1 MKKPVLS
8 FVEGLTAREQV
19 LVTLGPFVALALGHV
34 FLRLLPE
41 RQARLRAESDAARLE
56 ALVAAPAPARDPEGE
71 RLAARRSA
79 LRASVE
85 RERAQLAQLERSFP
99 RDEGAVL
106 EAASELASRSDV
118 LVRES
123 STWKPANDGFS
134 RPRRRFVL
142 VARFEALRSFVAGL
156 ATLPAGPLRVER
168 FELEAVPLAPNDT
181 DPETSPGRATAPE
194 APSGHIDGAGG
205 AVIAPRQRDPR
216 VLVASLVVVL

>member
-1 MKKPVLS
+1 MKK
-8 FVEGLTAREQV
+8 LTAREQV

-41 RQARLRAESDAARLE
+41 RQARLRAESDATRIE

-71 RLAARRSA
+71 RLAGRRAA

-85 RERAQLAQLERSFP
+85 REKALLAQLERSFP

-106 EAASELASRSDV
+106 EAASELASRSGV

-123 STWKPANDGFS
+123 SPWKPANDGFS
-134 RPRRRFVL
+134 RPRRRFVV
-142 VARFEALRSFVAGL
+142 VARYEALRSFVAGL
-156 ATLPAGPLRVER
+156 ATLSAGPLRVER
-168 FELEAVPLAPNDT
+168 FELEAVALPPS
-181 DPETSPGRATAPE
+181 EPGCATAPDP
-194 APSGHIDGAGG
+194 AA
-205 AVIAPRQRDPR
+205 DPR